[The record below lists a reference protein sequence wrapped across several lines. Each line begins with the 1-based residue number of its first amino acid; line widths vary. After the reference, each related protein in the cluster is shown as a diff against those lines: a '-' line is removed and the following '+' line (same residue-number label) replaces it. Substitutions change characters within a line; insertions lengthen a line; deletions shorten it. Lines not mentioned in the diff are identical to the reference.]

1 MATTGLGFIEEQEEL
16 DATNSL
22 PLKRWPTQQDWDTH
36 RVRIRQLY
44 WEEDRNLKEVT
55 AIMERD
61 HGFKAT

>member
-22 PLKRWPTQQDWDTH
+22 PLERQQTQQDWDTH
-36 RVRIRQLY
+36 RVCIRQLY
-44 WEEDRNLKEVT
+44 REEDKKLKEVM
-55 AIMERD
+55 AIIERD